1 MRRFRSVAFLQ
12 NEHRTEREV
21 ILLNFTEWRRKTMKK
36 CIVFIA
42 SILLAAA
49 VFANGSKETG
59 SYKIYL
65 ITMDQMDQH
74 WVHVD
79 KGCRKAVQELGGN
92 ITYKWSAPDIKDDN
106 KQIECINNAIAD
118 GANAILLAAN
128 GPTAVKAVV
137 PDISV
142 CFAFLA
148 LQPLYAKTNPSTSTH
163 KNTLPHFILYLLK

>member
-1 MRRFRSVAFLQ
+1 
-12 NEHRTEREV
+12 
-21 ILLNFTEWRRKTMKK
+21 MKK

-128 GPTAVKAVV
+128 GPTAVQ
-137 PDISV
+137 S
-142 CFAFLA
+142 A
-148 LQPLYAKTNPSTSTH
+148 LKRY
-163 KNTLPHFILYLLK
+163 

>member
-1 MRRFRSVAFLQ
+1 
-12 NEHRTEREV
+12 
-21 ILLNFTEWRRKTMKK
+21 MKK

-92 ITYKWSAPDIKDDN
+92 ITN
-106 KQIECINNAIAD
+106 KSRATHRK
-118 GANAILLAAN
+118 AA
-128 GPTAVKAVV
+128 TK
-137 PDISV
+137 
-142 CFAFLA
+142 
-148 LQPLYAKTNPSTSTH
+148 QR
-163 KNTLPHFILYLLK
+163 